1 MKTKL
6 ILLIFS
12 VLTIFSF
19 RATAS
24 TEAPNM
30 DAFTLAASAQEQAFR
45 YPCCDRYSDRY
56 CDIRIEA
63 LKEYQAVTPQQMMEA
78 AKAVTT
84 MASPIYIGGA
94 RYSLSKSDFSP
105 VYTTR
110 VIYEP
115 CLMPEPI
122 TVNVLSGYE
131 ATFAVSGDYSQD
143 LFFDISGRSDK
154 SMNLAVSCGSFSA
167 TDSGTK
173 WVISKSQ
180 NTGGTC
186 KAMKVKYSFSNSTAP
201 TSIDLNITISEE
213 LY

>member
-12 VLTIFSF
+12 ALTILSF

-24 TEAPNM
+24 TEALTV
-30 DAFTLAASAQEQAFR
+30 DASSMLELSAQELALR

-56 CDIRIEA
+56 CDIRMEA
-63 LKEYQAVTPQQMMEA
+63 LKEYQSVSPKEMVEA
-78 AKAVTT
+78 AKAVTMT
-84 MASPIYIGGA
+84 SPIYIGGA
-94 RYSLSKSDFSP
+94 RYTLNKSSFTP

-122 TVNVLSGYE
+122 TVNVLTGYE
-131 ATFAVSGDYSQD
+131 ARFAVYGDYSQD

-154 SMNLAVSCGSFSA
+154 SMNLSVSCGSFSGS
-167 TDSGTK
+167 DSGTK
-173 WVISKSQ
+173 WVISKQQ
-180 NTGGTC
+180 NTGGSC
-186 KAMKVKYSFSNSTAP
+186 KSMLVKYSFTNSTAP
-201 TSIDLNITISEE
+201 AAIDLNIMISEE
-213 LY
+213 LN